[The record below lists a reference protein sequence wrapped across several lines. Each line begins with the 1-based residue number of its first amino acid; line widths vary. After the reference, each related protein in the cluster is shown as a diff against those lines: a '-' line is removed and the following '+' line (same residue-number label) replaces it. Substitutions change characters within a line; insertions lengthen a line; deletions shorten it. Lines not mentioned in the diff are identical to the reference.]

1 MEDIY
6 EGSDGWTA
14 MGALEGQLA
23 GRQGRYQAAALISVQ
38 AVIEFDR
45 PCLMHTCIHLSC
57 MKISVLN
64 YNLLNHHCT
73 KNKLMDGV

>member
-45 PCLMHTCIHLSC
+45 PVAC
-57 MKISVLN
+57 
-64 YNLLNHHCT
+64 
-73 KNKLMDGV
+73 